1 MPKRVR
7 KNVKQTLGK
16 TALPCHSA
24 GMKKINIPSRSQ
36 FPVLRQICNLIP
48 GHLVPRLARETGVD
62 KKARTFSPWS
72 HLVSLI
78 YAQLTHAIGLND
90 ICDGLQLHNGLLVTL
105 RGATPPSRNNLSH
118 ANRKRDASLAERVF
132 WSVLGHLQTLH
143 PGFARG
149 NRGKGVARRFR
160 RVIHV
165 VDSTTIQLVASC
177 MDWAKHRRRK
187 AAAKCHLRLDLH
199 SFLPRFAIIDTARE
213 NDGKRSRELCAA
225 IRAGEIVVFD
235 KAYLDFGHLFD
246 LLQRGVFWV
255 TRAKDNMAYQIVAT
269 LPVPGGNILRDEL
282 IALLTPGAAKD
293 YPDVLRRITALV
305 KVDGREQEMVFLTNN
320 MEWSPASVAD
330 LYRCRWSIEAF
341 FKQIKQTL
349 QLADFLGHSANAV
362 RWQIWTAL
370 LVYVLLRFLAF
381 THEWH
386 HSFTRLFTLM
396 RSALWRRWD
405 LSSLLNCYGT
415 ASGAFRFIA
424 TPQQPCF
431 QGF

>member
-1 MPKRVR
+1 
-7 KNVKQTLGK
+7 
-16 TALPCHSA
+16 
-24 GMKKINIPSRSQ
+24 
-36 FPVLRQICNLIP
+36 
-48 GHLVPRLARETGVD
+48 
-62 KKARTFSPWS
+62 
-72 HLVSLI
+72 
-78 YAQLTHAIGLND
+78 
-90 ICDGLQLHNGLLVTL
+90 VTL
-105 RGATPPSRNNLSH
+105 RGATPPSRNNLSYS
-118 ANRKRDASLAERVF
+118 NKERDASLAENIF
-132 WSVLGHLQTLH
+132 WSVLAHLQSLQ

-149 NRGKGVARRFR
+149 DRGKGVARRFR

-235 KAYLDFGHLFD
+235 KAYLDFAHLFD

-255 TRAKDNMAYQIVAT
+255 TRAKENMAYQVIGT

-282 IALLTPGAAKD
+282 IVLSTSSAAKD
-293 YPDVLRRITALV
+293 YPEVLRRITALV
-305 KVDGREQEMVFLTNN
+305 EVDGAQQEMVFLTNN

-381 THEWH
+381 THGWH
-386 HSFTRLFTLM
+386 HSFTRIFTLI

-405 LSSLLNCYGT
+405 LSSLLQSYGT
-415 ASGAFRFIA
+415 ASGSFRFIA

-431 QGF
+431 NGF

>member
-1 MPKRVR
+1 
-7 KNVKQTLGK
+7 
-16 TALPCHSA
+16 
-24 GMKKINIPSRSQ
+24 MKKNKSTAPSRSQ
-36 FPVLRQICNLIP
+36 FAVLRQLCNLIP
-48 GHLVPRLARETGVD
+48 PHLVPKLARETGVD

-72 HLVSLI
+72 HLISLV

-90 ICDGLQLHNGLLVTL
+90 VCDALRLHSGLLVTL
-105 RGATPPSRNNLSH
+105 RAATPPSRNNLSH
-118 ANRKRDASLAERVF
+118 ANKERDANLAEKVF
-132 WSVLGHLQTLH
+132 WAVLSHLQSLH

-149 NRGKGVARRFR
+149 HRGKGVARRFR

-165 VDSTTIQLVASC
+165 VDSTTIELIASC

-187 AAAKCHLRLDLH
+187 AAAKCHLRLDLQ

-213 NDGKRSRELCAA
+213 NDAKRSRELCAA

-235 KAYLDFGHLFD
+235 KAYLVFAHLFD

-255 TRAKDNMAYQIVAT
+255 TRAKENLAFTVIGE
-269 LPVPGGNILRDEL
+269 LPVSGANILRDQL
-282 IALLTPGAAKD
+282 IVLSSVAAAKD
-293 YPDVLRRITALV
+293 YPEVLRRIVALV
-305 KVDGREQEMVFLTNN
+305 EIDGRQQEMVFLTNN
-320 MEWSPASVAD
+320 LAWSPASVAD

-362 RWQIWTAL
+362 RWQVWTAL

-381 THEWH
+381 LHDWD
-386 HSFTRLFTLM
+386 HSFSRLFTLL

-405 LSSLLNCYGT
+405 LSSLLRGYGT
-415 ASGAFRFIA
+415 ASGSFRFIA

-431 QGF
+431 AGF

>member
-1 MPKRVR
+1 MKTNPK
-7 KNVKQTLGK
+7 
-16 TALPCHSA
+16 
-24 GMKKINIPSRSQ
+24 PSRGQ
-36 FPVLRQICNLIP
+36 FAVLRQLCNLIP
-48 GHLVPRLARETGVD
+48 SYLVPKLARETGVE
-62 KKARTFSPWS
+62 KKARTYLPWS
-72 HLVSLI
+72 QVVSLL

-90 ICDGLQLHNGLLVTL
+90 VCDSLQLHRGQLVTL

-118 ANRKRDASLAERVF
+118 ASKNRDASLAEKIF
-132 WSVLGHLQTLH
+132 WAVLSHLQNIQ

-149 NRGKGVARRFR
+149 KLGQGVARRFR
-160 RVIHV
+160 RAIHV

-213 NDGKRSRELCAA
+213 NDAKRARELCAA

-235 KAYLDFGHLFD
+235 KAYLDFAHLFD
-246 LLQRGVFWV
+246 LWQRGVFWV
-255 TRAKDNMAYQIVAT
+255 TRAKDNLAYEVLQA
-269 LPVPGGNILRDEL
+269 LPVAGRILRDEIIGL
-282 IALLTPGAAKD
+282 RTASALAS
-293 YPDVLRRITALV
+293 YPEVLRRITALV
-305 KVDGREQEMVFLTNN
+305 EVDGREVEMVFLTNN
-320 MEWSPASVAD
+320 LEWSPASVAD

-362 RWQIWTAL
+362 RWQVWTAL
-370 LVYVLLRFLAF
+370 LVYVLLRFLAYV
-381 THEWH
+381 HGWQ
-386 HSFTRLFTLM
+386 HSFTRLFTLL

-405 LSSLLNCYGT
+405 LPCLLRCYGT

-431 QGF
+431 NGF

>member
-1 MPKRVR
+1 
-7 KNVKQTLGK
+7 
-16 TALPCHSA
+16 
-24 GMKKINIPSRSQ
+24 MKKTTTLPSRSQ
-36 FPVLRQICNLIP
+36 FAVLRQICNLIP
-48 GHLVPRLARETGVD
+48 AYLVPKLARESGVD

-90 ICDGLQLHNGLLVTL
+90 ICDGLRLHSGLLVTL
-105 RGATPPSRNNLSH
+105 RAATPPSRNNLSH
-118 ANRKRDASLAERVF
+118 SNKERDASLAEKIF
-132 WSVLGHLQTLH
+132 WSVLGHLQTLQ

-213 NDGKRSRELCAA
+213 NDAKRSRELCAG
-225 IRAGEIVVFD
+225 IRPGEIVVFD
-235 KAYLDFGHLFD
+235 KAYLDFAHLFD

-255 TRAKDNMAYQIVAT
+255 TRAKDNMVCEVIDS
-269 LPVPGGNILRDEL
+269 LPVAGRILRDEIISL
-282 IALLTPGAAKD
+282 RHATAFEH
-293 YPDVLRRITALV
+293 YPELMRRITALV
-305 KVDGREQEMVFLTNN
+305 EIDGREQELVFLTNN
-320 MEWSPASVAD
+320 LQWSAASVAD

-370 LVYVLLRFLAF
+370 LVYVLLRFQAF
-381 THEWH
+381 LHNWN
-386 HSFTRLFTLM
+386 HSFIRLFTLL
-396 RSALWRRWD
+396 RCALWRRWD
-405 LSSLLNCYGT
+405 LASLLQSYGT
-415 ASGAFRFIA
+415 ASGSFRFIA
-424 TPQQPCF
+424 TPQQPSF
-431 QGF
+431 KGF